1 MAFITAKTGKNV
13 KALVNLAQSLFKQ
26 SRKRVSTGT
35 LNRILRE
42 AVDAHPPASREN
54 RTPRI
59 YYATQVG
66 VAPPTVVLFVN
77 STKLFDAT
85 YQRYLLNVFRE
96 KLPFRDIPIK
106 LYMRSR
112 RQADEGSR
120 SSTENWESPADS
132 DRTRTP
138 AGTAISMP
146 SHCPSR
152 AHFDVASRFL
162 NREVNELLS
171 DLDG

>member
-1 MAFITAKTGKNV
+1 NKWDLMISGPGERGQGNMSRFANLVQHSFRTMSYMPMAFITAQTGKNV
-13 KALVNLAQSLFKQ
+13 KALLDLCQSLFKQ
-26 SRKRVSTGT
+26 ARRRITTGA

-42 AVDAHPPASREN
+42 AVEAHPPAMREN

-77 STKLFDAT
+77 STQLFDPT

-106 LYMRSR
+106 LYL
-112 RQADEGSR
+112 
-120 SSTENWESPADS
+120 
-132 DRTRTP
+132 RTRKQIEQGARNAP
-138 AGTAISMP
+138 
-146 SHCPSR
+146 
-152 AHFDVASRFL
+152 D
-162 NREVNELLS
+162 
-171 DLDG
+171 